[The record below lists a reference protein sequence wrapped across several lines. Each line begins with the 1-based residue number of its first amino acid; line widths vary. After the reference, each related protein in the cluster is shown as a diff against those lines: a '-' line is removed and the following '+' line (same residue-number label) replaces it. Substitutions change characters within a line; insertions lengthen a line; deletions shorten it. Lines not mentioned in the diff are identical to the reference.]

1 MQPSDLLLTVDIQNL
16 RLVAFNGTP
25 SVLPPLFQSNTKSLR
40 VICVNPGT
48 STIPQAASQQY
59 VAQSMAGFTMRAII
73 TPTPTGTAGGPAA
86 LTLQPAM
93 TWDPV
98 NAWFFGDLPLNT
110 TEIDTYIGSLP
121 SRTANFELTLMP
133 GHTTVLQI
141 QGNLSAVGDEG
152 LSFVPV
158 PSDQYFTAAASD
170 ERYVRRLGLPGQTQ
184 IFVSPSGL
192 RSTEIGLDDNGN
204 FFAKVIS

>member
-1 MQPSDLLLTVDIQNL
+1 
-16 RLVAFNGTP
+16 
-25 SVLPPLFQSNTKSLR
+25 
-40 VICVNPGT
+40 
-48 STIPQAASQQY
+48 
-59 VAQSMAGFTMRAII
+59 MRAII

-98 NAWFFGDLPLNT
+98 NGWFFGDLPLNT

-133 GHTTVLQI
+133 GHTTILQI

-170 ERYVRRLGLPGQTQ
+170 ERYVRRVGLPGQTF
-184 IFVSPSGL
+184 IMVSPNGL
-192 RSTEIGLDDNGN
+192 YQYEIGVDDNAQP
-204 FFAKVIS
+204 FSKLIS